1 MDLKPKITSI
11 PEKNTVEVEKAIRA
25 YLPVEQIED
34 PNDSTKMIDEYTF
47 EEWLSIL
54 ADRYFQKLYDRGRDK
69 LAMESSRKIDI
80 FK

>member
-1 MDLKPKITSI
+1 MDLKPKITLI
-11 PEKNTVEVEKAIRA
+11 PDKNTVEVEKAIRA

-34 PNDSTKMIDEYTF
+34 PNDSMKMIDEYTF

-54 ADRYFQKLYDRGRDK
+54 ADRYFQKLYDRGINK
-69 LAMESSRKIDI
+69 LAVKASQKTDI